1 MIFQDV
7 IFNINIISFS
17 ATSALLLVIPLAGI
31 HGQDDEEAAPLLTD
45 GDNDSNV

>member
-7 IFNINIISFS
+7 IFNINIISIS

-31 HGQDDEEAAPLLTD
+31 HGGEDEEAAPLLTD